1 MIILEQEVE
10 ALRTRLDR
18 LETTNRRQI
27 VGKGD
32 TAGIST
38 ESESLESEQILA
50 GLQAK
55 GLVRVPTPEERR
67 LAAEWDMLS
76 EEEKQAHICFMP
88 ELVLDPP
95 LSDVIAEN
103 RG

>member
-10 ALRTRLDR
+10 ALRIRLDR
-18 LETTNRRQI
+18 LEATVRQL
-27 VGKGD
+27 VGRED
-32 TAGIST
+32 TANIST
-38 ESESLESEQILA
+38 GSESLESEQILA

-67 LAAEWDMLS
+67 LAAEWGKLS
-76 EEEKQAHICFMP
+76 EEEKQAHIGFMH

-95 LSDVIAEN
+95 LSDVISEN